1 MADSSLRPRPLRIEP
16 QFVPR
21 IWGTKSLAP
30 LFPDAGPSGPVG
42 EIWLTGNDCIVAD
55 PPFAGQT
62 LANAWQAMPQ
72 SWAGARVGR
81 DGPFPI
87 LAKFLFPE
95 QKLSVQVHPNDEY
108 ARAHEAAKGG
118 IGKTEMW
125 YAISAENDAHVYV
138 GLSDGVTPQK
148 LRERIEEGSVER
160 CLRRIDVK
168 AGDAI
173 FVPAGTVHTI
183 GPEMVLCEIQE
194 NSDITYRIFDY
205 GRRNPDGSAR
215 DLHVEQALAVTNFGA
230 QRGGKVQPVRR
241 AQGCCEI
248 VHYVACPYFAVERYR
263 FTAALKMAVNPQSI
277 ELFVVMEGSG
287 AITSNGTSAE
297 YRPGQLWL
305 IPACLG
311 TWSFEPSANTTVLRA
326 FVPDLAA
333 YKLDLIDAGIPISA
347 ISGVVHP

>member
-1 MADSSLRPRPLRIEP
+1 MADAPFQPRPIRIEP

-21 IWGTKSLAP
+21 IWGTGSLAP
-30 LFPDAGPSGPVG
+30 LFPDARPSAPVG

-55 PPFAGQT
+55 PPFAGAT
-62 LANAWQAMPQ
+62 LASAWQVMPQ
-72 SWAGARVGR
+72 NWRGTQVGK

-87 LAKFLFPE
+87 LAKFLYPE

-118 IGKTEMW
+118 VGKTEMW
-125 YAISAENDAHVYV
+125 YAISAQNDAHVFV
-138 GLSDGVTPQK
+138 GLADGVTPQK
-148 LRERIEEGSVER
+148 LRERIEEGSVEG

-183 GPEMVLCEIQE
+183 GPDMVLCEIQE

-205 GRRNPDGSAR
+205 GRRNPDGSVR

-248 VHYVACPYFAVERYR
+248 VYYVACPYFAVERYR
-263 FTAALKMAVNPQSI
+263 FTAALEMPGNSQSI
-277 ELFVVMEGSG
+277 ELFVVLDGCG
-287 AITSNGTSAE
+287 AITWSGERAE
-297 YRPGQLWL
+297 YRAGQLWL
-305 IPACLG
+305 IPASLG
-311 TWSFEPSANTTVLRA
+311 EWSFAPAANTAVLRA

-333 YKLDLIDAGIPISA
+333 YKRDLIDAGIPLSA
-347 ISGVVHP
+347 VSGVVHP

>member
-1 MADSSLRPRPLRIEP
+1 M
-16 QFVPR
+16 
-21 IWGTKSLAP
+21 
-30 LFPDAGPSGPVG
+30 G
-42 EIWLTGNDCIVAD
+42 EIWLTGNDCVVAD
-55 PPFAGQT
+55 APFAGQT

-72 SWAGARVGR
+72 NWVGAQVRN

-118 IGKTEMW
+118 VGKTEMW
-125 YAISAENDAHVYV
+125 YAISAENDAHVCV
-138 GLSDGVTPQK
+138 GLTDGVTPQK
-148 LRERIEEGSVER
+148 LRERIDEGSVEG

-183 GPEMVLCEIQE
+183 GPDMVLCEIQE

-230 QRGGKVQPVRR
+230 QRGGKVQSVRR

-248 VHYVACPYFAVERYR
+248 VHYAACPYFAVERYR
-263 FTAALKMAVNPQSI
+263 FTAACKFTTSSQAI
-277 ELFVVMEGSG
+277 ELFVILEGSG
-287 AITSNGTSAE
+287 SISWNRANAE

-311 TWSFEPSANTTVLRA
+311 EWSFSPAANTIALRA
-326 FVPDLAA
+326 FVPDLAV
-333 YKLDLIDAGIPISA
+333 YKRELIDAGIPISA
-347 ISGVVHP
+347 VSAIVHP